1 MSLVPSG
8 YTLQDLKPYEINLEF
23 FNLKN
28 VVNGRIQFG
37 TTDGKNRNV
46 DGQMV
51 SATFGAANTDL
62 TIIHNLGAIPV
73 GYLVFRNS
81 NGGVIYDGSVAF
93 TKTTITLRST
103 VANTVALIF
112 ILR

>member
-23 FNLKN
+23 FNIKN
-28 VVNGRIQFG
+28 VINGRIQFG
-37 TTDGKNRNV
+37 ATDGKNRNI

-51 SATFGAANTDL
+51 NVTFGAANTNL
-62 TIIHNLGAIPV
+62 SIPHSLGAIPV

-81 NGGVIYDGSVAF
+81 NGGVIYDGTVAF
-93 TKTTITLRST
+93 DKTTITLRST